1 MLLRALL
8 VACLAVALAAGS
20 SCSGDDG
27 ADDDA
32 QAAVPSA
39 FTEIVRGE
47 LVRAGFDIEPA
58 TDLELTAQQGPN
70 RVEVDLHEAFERLE
84 DDPGSRDAIVDEV
97 VADTQERA
105 ETGIGELSFEE
116 AREDLMPLL
125 KARFQIRRF
134 GFEAAETEQ
143 PANLAT
149 VYAVDS
155 DDGFTIVT
163 PEDVERWGTTVEEID
178 EIALDNLLRQT
189 NEEEPLLCEPSGSG
203 GQELCGWAS
212 GDGYDATRMIV
223 PELRRQIRAEYGND
237 EPVAYAVPEEH
248 IYVALPLNVLR
259 RAGIERPFRLKLQ
272 RDFQMSEDP
281 LSPEIFVEEN
291 GELVVLK

>member
-8 VACLAVALAAGS
+8 VTCLIVALVAG
-20 SCSGDDG
+20 CAGDDG
-27 ADDDA
+27 AADDDEP
-32 QAAVPSA
+32 AAVPSA

-58 TDLELTAQQGPN
+58 TDLELTAEQGPN

-84 DDPGSRDAIVDEV
+84 DDPGSRDEIVDEV

-105 ETGIGELSFEE
+105 ETGIGELPFED
-116 AREDLMPLL
+116 AKDDLMPLL
-125 KARFQIRRF
+125 KPRFQIRRF
-134 GFEAAETEQ
+134 GFDAAETKQ

-155 DDGFTIVT
+155 DDAFTIVR

-178 EIALDNLLRQT
+178 EIALDNLARQT
-189 NEEEPLLCEPSGSG
+189 NEDEPLLCEPSGA
-203 GQELCGWAS
+203 QPLCGWAS

-223 PELRRQIRAEYGND
+223 PELRRQIREEYGND

-248 IYVALPLNVLR
+248 VYVALPLNALR
-259 RAGIERPFRLKLQ
+259 RRGIERPFRLKLQ
-272 RDFQMSEDP
+272 RDFQQSEDP
-281 LSPEIFVEEN
+281 LSPEVFVEEN
-291 GELVVLK
+291 GKLVVLK

>member
-1 MLLRALL
+1 VLLRALL
-8 VACLAVALAAGS
+8 VACLTVALAVG
-20 SCSGDDG
+20 CSGDDG
-27 ADDDA
+27 AADDDEP
-32 QAAVPSA
+32 AAVPSA

-47 LVRAGFDIEPA
+47 LVSAGFDIEPA

-84 DDPGSRDAIVDEV
+84 DDPGSQDAIVYEV
-97 VADTQERA
+97 VADTLERA
-105 ETGIGELSFEE
+105 ETGIGELSFED
-116 AREDLMPLL
+116 ARDDLMPLL

-155 DDGFTIVT
+155 DDGFTSVT

-178 EIALDNLLRQT
+178 SIALDNLLRQT
-189 NEEEPLLCEPSGSG
+189 NEEEPLLCEPTGLG

-223 PELRRQIRAEYGND
+223 PELRRQIREEYGND

-248 IYVALPLNVLR
+248 IYVALPLNALQR
-259 RAGIERPFRLKLQ
+259 TNLMRPFRLKLQ

-281 LSPEIFVEEN
+281 LSPEVFVEEN
-291 GELVVLK
+291 GELVVLE

>member
-1 MLLRALL
+1 M
-8 VACLAVALAAGS
+8 
-20 SCSGDDG
+20 
-27 ADDDA
+27 
-32 QAAVPSA
+32 
-39 FTEIVRGE
+39 
-47 LVRAGFDIEPA
+47 
-58 TDLELTAQQGPN
+58 
-70 RVEVDLHEAFERLE
+70 
-84 DDPGSRDAIVDEV
+84 
-97 VADTQERA
+97 
-105 ETGIGELSFEE
+105 ETGIGELSFED
-116 AREDLMPLL
+116 ARDDLMPLL
-125 KARFQIRRF
+125 KARFQMRRF
-134 GFEAAETEQ
+134 GFDAAETEQ

-163 PEDVERWGTTVEEID
+163 PEDVERWGTTIEEID
-178 EIALDNLLRQT
+178 EVALDNLTRQT
-189 NEEEPLLCEPSGSG
+189 NEDEPLLCEPSG
-203 GQELCGWAS
+203 GQQLCGWAS

-281 LSPEIFVEEN
+281 LSPEVFVEEN